1 MKKVF
6 FAVLLMLVGCAA
18 LSAQTDKPTLF
29 RQPAINKTDIVF
41 SYAGDLWIVPK
52 NGGDARRLTTG
63 IGIEGNPYF
72 SPDGNTIA
80 FTGEYDGNTDVYT
93 MPTAGGVPKR
103 LTYHPALD
111 EVSGWTPDGRNI
123 LFSSTRN
130 SSSNFSRLYTF
141 PIDGGGLPS
150 EIPLPMADRG
160 WLSPDGK
167 YIAYEP
173 LSQWQ
178 SDWKRYKGGQTQP
191 IWIAKLSDST
201 VEKVPRENS
210 NDKCP
215 MWIGDRIY
223 FLSDRNGG
231 SVSLFS
237 FDTKSGQVEQ
247 TIDNKGLDIKYASAG
262 AGGVIV
268 YEQFGTIYTV
278 DANSKNEK
286 KVNIRVAGDFSGVRP
301 RFEKVGSRIAGFD
314 ISPTGVRAVFEA
326 RGDIISAPADKG
338 DARNLTNTTNA
349 MERDP
354 SWSPD
359 GKYIAYF
366 SDESGEYMLHLRDQT
381 GMGAVKKISL
391 GDKPAFFSSPVW
403 SPDSKKIAYND
414 NHMNLWYVD
423 VVTGKNARV
432 DANPYG
438 ILDDV
443 LEPSWSPDSKWITY
457 VKQLDNRLRAVYLYS
472 LDKNQT
478 NQVTDGLGDARYIV
492 FDKSGKYIFFTGST
506 NVGPTISFAD
516 LSGINHQTS
525 RNVYAIVLRND
536 IQSPLAPESDEEKI
550 EPEKPNTPPPGVTP
564 TPPAPKP
571 TVTPT
576 PAPQPSPNDT
586 PAPPNPNET
595 PEPTPTVSPTPE
607 SPADKPA
614 PDQPTPTPTPPG
626 ANPPAKK
633 EVEATRI
640 DLDGIDQ
647 RVISISQIP
656 TRNYNALYAGK
667 PGTLYVSEIPQ
678 AAPVAGTFGLTI
690 HKFDLD
696 KRKFE
701 EVKTGINNFRVS
713 ANGEKMLFQQGPVWN
728 LISTVIPPRPGE
740 GIVKTGEMEVYVD
753 PRVEWQQMFNEIW
766 RGERDFFYD
775 PNLHGLDIEKAKKLY
790 EPYLQAIVHRDDLN
804 YLFREMLN
812 QITVGHM
819 YIGGGD
825 QPRTNV
831 VSVGLLGA
839 DYKIENGRYRFTR
852 VYNGENWNPQA
863 RAPLTAPGVNVKAGD
878 YLLAVNGREVRAT
891 DNVYRFFESTAG
903 KQIVI
908 KVSSNADG
916 KNAREV
922 TVVPT
927 GSENGL
933 RNLAWIEDNR
943 RAVDKMSG
951 GKLGYVYIPNTSG
964 AGYASFNRYFF
975 SQTNKQGAVIDERFN
990 GGGLLADYVVEYLNR
1005 AQLGRIAF
1013 RDGKDW
1019 NVPAGAIYGPKAML
1033 INELAGSGGD
1043 AMPWF
1048 FKKLGVGPLIGKR
1061 TWGGLV
1067 AAAGIP
1073 TLMDGGSVRAPNGAV
1088 YGLNGEWEVENVGV
1102 APDIEVEYDPAMW
1115 RAGRDPQLEK
1125 AVEYLLSEL
1134 QKNPPKEYKRPAY
1147 PDYLKGTGLGKQ

>member
-1 MKKVF
+1 MKKIVL
-6 FAVLLMLVGCAA
+6 AVLVMLAA
-18 LSAQTDKPTLF
+18 SAEFFAQTDQPTLF
-29 RQPAINKTDIVF
+29 RQPAINRADIVF

-52 NGGDARRLTTG
+52 IGGDAKRLTTG
-63 IGIEGNPYF
+63 VGIEGNPYF

-80 FTGEYDGNTDVYT
+80 FTGEYDGNTDIYT
-93 MPTAGGVPKR
+93 IPATGGVPKR
-103 LTYHPALD
+103 ITYHPAVD
-111 EVSGWTPDGRNI
+111 AVSGWTPDGKNI
-123 LFSSTRN
+123 LFSSGRN
-130 SSSNFSRLYTF
+130 SSSNFTRLFTF
-141 PIDGGGLPS
+141 PVDGGGLPV
-150 EIPLPMADRG
+150 EIPLPMANRG
-160 WLSPDGK
+160 SLSPDGNFL
-167 YIAYEP
+167 AYEP
-173 LSQWQ
+173 LTQWQ
-178 SDWKRYKGGQTQP
+178 ADWKRYKGGQTQP

-201 VEKVPRENS
+201 VERVPRENS

-215 MWIGDRIY
+215 MWIGDKIY
-223 FLSDRNGG
+223 FLSDRNN
-231 SVSLFS
+231 SVVSLFS
-237 FDTKSGQVEQ
+237 FDMKSKRVEQ
-247 TIDNKGLDIKYASAG
+247 VIENKGLDIKYASAG
-262 AGGVIV
+262 AGSAIV
-268 YEQFGTIYTV
+268 YEQFGEIFTLE
-278 DANSKNEK
+278 AGSKNPK
-286 KVNIRVAGDFSGVRP
+286 KVNIRVAGDFPGVRA
-301 RFEKVGSRIAGFD
+301 RFEKVGTRIENAA
-314 ISPTGVRAVFEA
+314 ISPTGVRAVFES
-326 RGDIISAPADKG
+326 RGEIISAPADKG
-338 DARNLTNTTNA
+338 DARNLTNTTNV

-366 SDESGEYMLHLRDQT
+366 SDESGEYALHLRDQT

-391 GDKPAFFSSPVW
+391 GDKPAFFTSLAW

-414 NHMNLWYVD
+414 NHINLWYVD
-423 VVTGKNARV
+423 VETGKNTRV
-432 DANPYG
+432 DANPFG
-438 ILDDV
+438 MLDDV

-516 LSGINHQTS
+516 LSGINYQTS

-536 IQSPLAPESDEEKI
+536 IPSPLAPESDEEKL
-550 EPEKPNTPPPGVTP
+550 EPEKPNAPPPGVTP
-564 TPPAPKP
+564 TPPTPKP
-571 TVTPT
+571 STTPT
-576 PAPQPSPNDT
+576 PAPKPNPTDT
-586 PAPPNPNET
+586 PAPPNPNDT
-595 PEPTPTVSPTPE
+595 PEPTPTITPTPE
-607 SPADKPA
+607 NPTDKPA
-614 PDQPTPTPTPPG
+614 PDQPTPTPT
-626 ANPPAKK
+626 AKPPAKK
-633 EVEATRI
+633 EVDATRI

-647 RVISISQIP
+647 RVIAISQIP

-667 PGTLYVSEIPQ
+667 AGTLYISEIPQ
-678 AAPVAGTFGLTI
+678 AAPTAGQFGLTI
-690 HKFDLD
+690 QKFDLE
-696 KRKFE
+696 KRKLE
-701 EVKTGINNFRVS
+701 EVKTGVSNFRVS
-713 ANGEKMLFQQGPVWN
+713 ANGEKMLYQQGAVWN
-728 LISTVIPPRPGE
+728 LVSTGVPTKPGE
-740 GIVKTGEMEVYVD
+740 GIVKTADMEVYVE
-753 PRVEWQQMFNEIW
+753 PRAEWRQMFNEIW

-775 PNLHGLDIEKAKKLY
+775 PNTHGLDIEKAKKLY
-790 EPYLQAIVHRDDLN
+790 EPYLQAVVHRDDLN

-819 YIGGGD
+819 FIGGGD
-825 QPRTNV
+825 QPRTTP

-839 DYKIENGRYRFTR
+839 DYKIENGRYRFVR

-863 RAPLTAPGVNVKAGD
+863 RAPLTAPGVNVKAGE
-878 YLLAVNGREVRAT
+878 YLLAVNGREVRGG
-891 DNVYRFFESTAG
+891 DNVYKFFESTAG

-908 KVSSNADG
+908 KVGANADG
-916 KNAREV
+916 KAAREV

-943 RAVDKMSG
+943 RTVDKMSG
-951 GKLGYVYIPNTSG
+951 GRLGYVYIPNTGSG
-964 AGYASFNRYFF
+964 GYTSFNRYFF

-1048 FKKLGVGPLIGKR
+1048 FKKLNVGLLVGKR

-1088 YGLNGEWEVENVGV
+1088 YGLNGEWEVENAGV
-1102 APDIEVEYDPAMW
+1102 APDVEVEYDPAMW

-1125 AVEYLLSEL
+1125 AVEWLLAEL

-1147 PDYLKGTGLGKQ
+1147 PDYLKGTSLGKP